1 MPFIYNGLQD
11 LKFTKSGVVAFTG
24 ISLFLL
30 ICCRKKEINSLFI
43 VMIWFVY
50 NLSYLVNKYKF
61 TKDKKDLIF
70 VLLYII
76 GLVITGTYFL
86 LKHFSNLKFNI
97 VKANSF
103 FVIF

>member
-24 ISLFLL
+24 IS
-30 ICCRKKEINSLFI
+30 
-43 VMIWFVY
+43 WFVY